1 VGECEFS
8 PGSRI
13 QIRVDSIYIQYCY
26 TLRDTERSVVK
37 WEGAWYYGNSYI
49 QHRDGMA
56 STQDSS
62 SRANRELFCSE
73 LEKKV

>member
-1 VGECEFS
+1 LLV
-8 PGSRI
+8 
-13 QIRVDSIYIQYCY
+13 
-26 TLRDTERSVVK
+26 
-37 WEGAWYYGNSYI
+37 
-49 QHRDGMA
+49 A